1 MLVFTRRRNEA
12 IIVADGIEIRVL
24 RVSKDAV
31 RLGVTAPAD
40 VPVHQQEVYDQ
51 IREENRRAV
60 APAGTGATNRLRDG
74 GLPTSLVQLAARQ
87 SDGTS

>member
-40 VPVHQQEVYDQ
+40 VPVHRQEIYDQ
-51 IREENRRAV
+51 IREANQKAAAAPQDLGEV
-60 APAGTGATNRLRDG
+60 AQRLRRRG
-74 GLPTSLVQLAARQ
+74 
-87 SDGTS
+87 

>member
-40 VPVHQQEVYDQ
+40 VPVHRQEVYDQ
-51 IREENRRAV
+51 IREENRRAA
-60 APAGTGATNRLRDG
+60 APSTLPAALTHLVKSTE
-74 GLPTSLVQLAARQ
+74 GLP
-87 SDGTS
+87 

>member
-40 VPVHQQEVYDQ
+40 VPVHRQEVYDQ
-51 IREENRRAV
+51 IREENRRA
-60 APAGTGATNRLRDG
+60 ATPP
-74 GLPTSLVQLAARQ
+74 GLPAALTHLTKA
-87 SDGTS
+87 SGGAS

>member
-24 RVSKDAV
+24 RVSRDAV

-40 VPVHQQEVYDQ
+40 VPVHRQEIYEQ
-51 IREENRRAV
+51 IREENRRAAQPV
-60 APAGTGATNRLRDG
+60 T
-74 GLPTSLVQLAARQ
+74 GLPGALSRMRTAGQGDSR
-87 SDGTS
+87 

>member
-31 RLGVTAPAD
+31 RLGVTAPPD
-40 VPVHQQEVYDQ
+40 VPVHRQEVYDQ
-51 IREENRRAV
+51 IREENRRAA
-60 APAGTGATNRLRDG
+60 APIGR
-74 GLPTSLVQLAARQ
+74 PTLAQLARHA
-87 SDGTS
+87 DGSP

>member
-31 RLGVTAPAD
+31 RLGVTAPSD
-40 VPVHQQEVYDQ
+40 VPVHRQEVYDQ
-51 IREENRRAV
+51 IREENRRAA
-60 APAGTGATNRLRDG
+60 APAGSGVPKPLRDG
-74 GLPTSLVQLAARQ
+74 GLPSSLAQLTARQ

>member
-24 RVSKDAV
+24 RVSKDTV

-40 VPVHQQEVYDQ
+40 VPVHRQEVYDQ
-51 IREENRRAV
+51 IREENRRAA
-60 APAGTGATNRLRDG
+60 APTT
-74 GLPTSLVQLAARQ
+74 LPAAFGHLTRQ
-87 SDGTS
+87 TDEAP

>member
-24 RVSKDAV
+24 RVSKDTV

-40 VPVHQQEVYDQ
+40 VPVHRQEVYDQ
-51 IREENRRAV
+51 IREENRRAA
-60 APAGTGATNRLRDG
+60 APTA
-74 GLPTSLVQLAARQ
+74 LPAALGHLTRQ
-87 SDGTS
+87 TDEVP

>member
-31 RLGVTAPAD
+31 RIGVTAPTD
-40 VPVHQQEVYDQ
+40 VPVHRQEIYEQ
-51 IREENRRAV
+51 IREENRRAAASSGRPARV
-60 APAGTGATNRLRDG
+60 ATAPVGRPVNEGA
-74 GLPTSLVQLAARQ
+74 P
-87 SDGTS
+87 

>member
-40 VPVHQQEVYDQ
+40 VPVHRQEVYDQ
-51 IREENRRAV
+51 IREENRRAA
-60 APAGTGATNRLRDG
+60 APS
-74 GLPTSLVQLAARQ
+74 GLPAALAQLVKPT
-87 SDGTS
+87 DGQA

>member
-40 VPVHQQEVYDQ
+40 VPVHRQEVYDQ
-51 IREENRRAV
+51 IREENRRAA
-60 APAGTGATNRLRDG
+60 APT
-74 GLPTSLVQLAARQ
+74 GLPAALAQLVKQTGGA
-87 SDGTS
+87 S

>member
-40 VPVHQQEVYDQ
+40 VPVHRQEVYDQ

-60 APAGTGATNRLRDG
+60 ARA
-74 GLPTSLVQLAARQ
+74 GLPAALVQRVART
-87 SDGTS
+87 DGAS